1 MFKRKKNVGKH
12 IFFTIGH
19 YELSYLKPTGIFNM
33 GKKVFINS
41 GAPRARELS
50 PIAKKIKKPPTDR
63 PSVRP
68 FSPQAYQCKIT

>member
-1 MFKRKKNVGKH
+1 MLENTF
-12 IFFTIGH
+12 FFTIGH
-19 YELSYLKPTGIFNM
+19 HELSYLKPTGIFNM

-50 PIAKKIKKPPTDR
+50 PIPKKIKTTDR
-63 PSVRP
+63 LTVRP